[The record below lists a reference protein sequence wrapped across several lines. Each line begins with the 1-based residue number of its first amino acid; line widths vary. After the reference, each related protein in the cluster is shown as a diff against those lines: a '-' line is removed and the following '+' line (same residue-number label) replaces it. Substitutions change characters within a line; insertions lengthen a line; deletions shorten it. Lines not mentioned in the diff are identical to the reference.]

1 MVCGGAVRGWNGLG
15 VALGTAFFGTCL
27 CFRMQAAL
35 WCRSFARQC
44 GFSGCKVTRR
54 SLQGS
59 AGGLWRGLHGGRRG
73 GSGWSVAARSGA
85 GMAWGVALGDDVFR
99 NMFVLPDAGGALVP
113 GAFAGQCGFPGCKVM
128 LRGLQES
135 AGGLARGRGL
145 HGGRRGGSGRS
156 VGGAVRGARL
166 RAVWS
171 GARGRLEPQC
181 FCQGGCPA
189 RVFGAHVRGGK
200 LVPVAPLGGGRGVF
214 AAAETGK
221 GPGHKKFALSC
232 KENPVFS

>member
-1 MVCGGAVRGWNGLG
+1 
-15 VALGTAFFGTCL
+15 
-27 CFRMQAAL
+27 MQAAL

-156 VGGAVRGARL
+156 VGGAVRGGKAAGSVVRGARKVGT
-166 RAVWS
+166 AVLLPRGCPGRVFRRIS
-171 GARGRLEPQC
+171 GAEGLPRGLLREADAGFLPPRKPERGRDTKSLHFLAKKIRFSLE
-181 FCQGGCPA
+181 FF
-189 RVFGAHVRGGK
+189 R
-200 LVPVAPLGGGRGVF
+200 
-214 AAAETGK
+214 
-221 GPGHKKFALSC
+221 
-232 KENPVFS
+232 

>member
-1 MVCGGAVRGWNGLG
+1 
-15 VALGTAFFGTCL
+15 
-27 CFRMQAAL
+27 MQAAL

-135 AGGLARGRGL
+135 AGGLAQGRGL
-145 HGGRRGGSGRS
+145 LGGRREGSGRF
-156 VGGAVRGARL
+156 VGGAVRGCKE
-166 RAVWS
+166 
-171 GARGRLEPQC
+171 RGRCGPGRAEGWDRSAFAKGLPGTGFQT
-181 FCQGGCPA
+181 
-189 RVFGAHVRGGK
+189 HIRGGRF
-200 LVPVAPLGGGRGVF
+200 APGASLGGGRGVF